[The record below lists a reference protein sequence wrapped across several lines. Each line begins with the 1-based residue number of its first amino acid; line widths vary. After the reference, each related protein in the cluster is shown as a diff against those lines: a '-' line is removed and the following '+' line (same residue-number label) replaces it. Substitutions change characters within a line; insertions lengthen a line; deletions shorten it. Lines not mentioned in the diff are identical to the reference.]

1 MTQMTQ
7 MLDEQTERQAEHVV
21 HQASAEA
28 ETPTEVEVHEDRTRE
43 TRTPGF
49 SRMRTEWSGQDAAQV
64 RSLRA
69 IVEGRILALFPDAF
83 VLMNDL
89 YEIVREPVRD
99 PDTGFPLTD
108 AHGFTVWAR
117 TESGAFVEDYSRLG
131 IREREDFLFRI
142 TTNIFEWRQVAA
154 DMWGDAMFAKAQW
167 EEAMS
172 AGFTAPTGR
181 LTVDD
186 RTHRGRMNSTD
197 ERYFA
202 IFQSLLSRR
211 ADAVV
216 DSLTLLGQRLKDSL
230 TS

>member
-1 MTQMTQ
+1 MTHTI
-7 MLDEQTERQAEHVV
+7 DEQVARQAEHAVREEV
-21 HQASAEA
+21 RQAEQPA
-28 ETPTEVEVHEDRTRE
+28 EVEVHEDRTRE
-43 TRTPGF
+43 TKTPGF
-49 SRMRTEWSGQDAAQV
+49 SRMRTEWHGEDAAQI

-69 IVEGRILALFPDAF
+69 IVEGRILSLFPDAF

-89 YEIVREPVRD
+89 YEIVREPLRD

-117 TESGAFVEDYSRLG
+117 TESGAFIEDYSRLG

-172 AGFTAPTGR
+172 AGFTQPTGR

-216 DSLTLLGQRLKDSL
+216 DSMILLSQRLKDTL
-230 TS
+230 IT